1 MIRVLLLVGMFL
13 LAAPPTSAQ
22 DPVKVDPEFNHVE
35 FENELVRILRVRLG
49 PGDKDS
55 MHEHPRSIAVTLT
68 DQHIRVTG
76 ADGVSNEFRR
86 KAGEARFLPAA
97 VHRIENLS
105 DTPYEAIL
113 VELKNAPRTPVK

>member
-13 LAAPPTSAQ
+13 LAAPPASAQ
-22 DPVKVDPEFNHVE
+22 DRVKVDPEFNHVE

-68 DQHIRVTG
+68 DQHVRVTG

-86 KAGEARFLPAA
+86 KAGKRGFSRLRFTGS
-97 VHRIENLS
+97 RIS
-105 DTPYEAIL
+105 VTR
-113 VELKNAPRTPVK
+113 RTKRSSWN